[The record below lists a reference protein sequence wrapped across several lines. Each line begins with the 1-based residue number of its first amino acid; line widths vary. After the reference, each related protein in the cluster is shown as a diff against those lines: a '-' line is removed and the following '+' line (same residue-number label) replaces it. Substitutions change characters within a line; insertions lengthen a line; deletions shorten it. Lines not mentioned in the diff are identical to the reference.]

1 MYAPLLLVASQSSIT
16 VIATVVAIIVA
27 AVDVATIIFCSGK
40 AIQRRKSANI
50 RNSQHTNSH
59 TCTHIQTHF
68 NNTCDRVAT
77 LYVFINVL
85 SYFAVAVAVNLRV
98 FC

>member
-27 AVDVATIIFCSGK
+27 AVDVATIISCSGK
-40 AIQRRKSANI
+40 AIQRRKSVNI

-68 NNTCDRVAT
+68 NNTCNRVAT

-85 SYFAVAVAVNLRV
+85 S
-98 FC
+98 

>member
-27 AVDVATIIFCSGK
+27 AVDVATIISCSGK
-40 AIQRRKSANI
+40 AIQRRKSVNI
-50 RNSQHTNSH
+50 RNSQHTN
-59 TCTHIQTHF
+59 THIQTHF

-85 SYFAVAVAVNLRV
+85 S
-98 FC
+98 